1 MSNTLHLLGGLEQF
15 GGVWQTSETRV
26 ADVIKLIDCQIVG
39 FKQYLMDALEAGLE
53 VALVR
58 KDGLEVEDAR
68 ELFLDNVH
76 QGDMYMS
83 LIPSG
88 SGSGWGKILG
98 ALVIGVLTFY
108 TFGGAAPLAGSFLGP
123 GGLALGAQIG
133 YAVAVSLALQGVTEL
148 LTKTPKG
155 DKDEKLGSFDGPIN
169 TLVAGAPVPIL
180 YGELLV
186 GGAPIHVNIGT
197 SKISAF
203 TLPVRQRPDSL
214 GPILNSPA
222 GNPGSPGT
230 LPIMSGTTPGYGNL
244 SPVFMTA
251 DELELLNQLVDSLNL
266 DFTAFG

>member
-88 SGSGWGKILG
+88 SGSGWG
-98 ALVIGVLTFY
+98 LVVL
-108 TFGGAAPLAGSFLGP
+108 
-123 GGLALGAQIG
+123 
-133 YAVAVSLALQGVTEL
+133 
-148 LTKTPKG
+148 
-155 DKDEKLGSFDGPIN
+155 
-169 TLVAGAPVPIL
+169 
-180 YGELLV
+180 
-186 GGAPIHVNIGT
+186 
-197 SKISAF
+197 
-203 TLPVRQRPDSL
+203 RP
-214 GPILNSPA
+214 
-222 GNPGSPGT
+222 
-230 LPIMSGTTPGYGNL
+230 
-244 SPVFMTA
+244 
-251 DELELLNQLVDSLNL
+251 
-266 DFTAFG
+266 